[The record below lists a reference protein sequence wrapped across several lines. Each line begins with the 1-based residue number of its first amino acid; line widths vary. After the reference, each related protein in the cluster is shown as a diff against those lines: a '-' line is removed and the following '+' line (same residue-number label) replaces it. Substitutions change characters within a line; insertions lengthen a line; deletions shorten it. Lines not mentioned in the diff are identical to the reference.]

1 MKRFIGIAI
10 ACATAL
16 AATYPARADTATA
29 KQFLQLEASEDGK
42 DLAELKITS
51 LEQGIRVTNAHV
63 AGAAGS
69 KPLYCQPASL
79 VLTGSQL
86 ADMVRRAVAE
96 NDKLEDVPVPTVLL
110 GVLQKTFPCAV
121 EAH

>member
-10 ACATAL
+10 MFVAAMATANT
-16 AATYPARADTATA
+16 AWADAATA
-29 KQFLQLEASEDGK
+29 KQFLQLDASDDGQS
-42 DLAELKITS
+42 LAEVKITS
-51 LEQGIRVTNAHV
+51 LEQGIRVANAHV
-63 AGAAGS
+63 AGTAGG

-96 NDKLEDVPVPTVLL
+96 NDKLKDVPLPTVLL
-110 GVLQKTFPCAV
+110 GVLQKTFPCA
-121 EAH
+121 AN

>member
-1 MKRFIGIAI
+1 MKRSIGIVI
-10 ACATAL
+10 VCAAVW
-16 AATYPARADTATA
+16 AAANPAWADAATA
-29 KQFLQLEASEDGK
+29 KQFLQLYASDDGQS
-42 DLAELKITS
+42 LAEVKITS
-51 LEQGIRVTNAHV
+51 LEEGIRAANAHV
-63 AGAAGS
+63 VGTAGG

-110 GVLQKTFPCAV
+110 GVLQKTFPCAA
-121 EAH
+121 ETH